1 MIMGF
6 EKLAELLPTEE
17 TEEKRPYSDFTS
29 NKYDI
34 VSRVAYLIGVEK
46 RHFENEHEPPKI
58 EIFKELEKDKAAR
71 IVRNLCIVRN
81 SFERN
86 YGKLITEFTY
96 YHKNIGSVPDLI
108 PIDALDDLAR
118 NGISLY
124 MNRPNIDQYII
135 TINREISNRI
145 ANCQKLFPEWLK
157 WQYIKELFIMPN
169 GMKPEGI
176 KASGMEF
183 VANVKRYPYQV
194 YINWSGG
201 DNGNILYSDK
211 KFVTLLYETHEDYF
225 EDLSLVSDVGDIASD
240 NIYDFIS
247 ESNRLTVV
255 VDCENSDPVKLAAF
269 LSGLSPEQQSKITKV
284 MLFDSD
290 YTTSGWAVL
299 SKIPSLPFERI
310 VVKRL
315 VESKSQVD
323 MTLAARTCK
332 EVYTN
337 GVDSVILVSSDS
349 DYWALIQ
356 TLSDVDFMVMVERE
370 KCGASIKKALDS
382 QNIIY
387 CYLDDFCTSAS
398 YKIKTTALIEDIN
411 AYLKKQV
418 SFNVKEMLNNALHNT
433 WVEMT
438 MAERNNFYD
447 RYIKHMRL
455 VIDADGNVSAVLDN
469 V

>member
-1 MIMGF
+1 MGF
-6 EKLAELLPTEE
+6 TQLASLFPPEE
-17 TEEKRPYSDFTS
+17 TEEKRPYTDFVS

-46 RHFENEHEPPKI
+46 RHFENEHEPPKL
-58 EIFKELEKDKAAR
+58 EVYEELDKDKAAR

-81 SFERN
+81 AFERN
-86 YGKLITEFTY
+86 YGKLITAFTY
-96 YHKNIGSVPDLI
+96 DLKNIGSVPDLI
-108 PIDALDDLAR
+108 PTAALDELSKNR
-118 NGISLY
+118 ITLY

-135 TINREISNRI
+135 TINKELSNRI
-145 ANCQKLFPEWLK
+145 ASCQKFFPEWIK
-157 WQYIKELFIMPN
+157 WNYIRDLFIMPN

-176 KASGMEF
+176 KAAGMEYK
-183 VANVKRYPYQV
+183 ANPQRYPYQV

-211 KFVTLLYETHEDYF
+211 KFVTLLYENHEDYF
-225 EDLSLVSDVGDIASD
+225 EDVSLVSGAGDITNA
-240 NIYDFIS
+240 NIYDFIE
-247 ESNRLTVV
+247 ESTRLTVV

-269 LSGLSPEQQSKITKV
+269 LSSLSVDQQGKITKV

-290 YTTSGWAVL
+290 YTTSGWSVL
-299 SKIPSLPFERI
+299 SKIPGLPFERI
-310 VVKRL
+310 IVKRL

-370 KCGASIKKALDS
+370 KCGTSIKNALDS

-398 YKIKTTALIEDIN
+398 YKIKTTALIEDIK
-411 AYLKKQV
+411 AYLKEQV
-418 SFNVKEMLNNALHNT
+418 SFNVNEMLNTALRNT

-438 MAERNNFYD
+438 TGERNNFYD
-447 RYIKHMRL
+447 RYIRHMKL
-455 VIDADGNVSAVLDN
+455 VIDADGNVSVELDN
-469 V
+469 L